1 MLQVVIDLISGFA
14 DRLIGDIQRSISG
27 WVETYLLSTYDFSSA
42 GAQPLTTNAAI
53 QGMHHLVVGIADL
66 LLVLVLTWAFFRS
79 QWERSFRTHY
89 TLKVVLPRTMAAIAL
104 SHFSLVMAQMAIDLN
119 NVLVHAIWT
128 AQLPGG
134 SPRLPWVVALVNPF
148 GQPLFQLAIR
158 MVIVVMVLILTLT
171 YVLRFALLAVLLVLA
186 PLAALCM
193 ILPETKNY
201 ARAWN
206 QLFLVTVFM
215 QFVQVLIIR
224 FASAFI
230 TEQHN
235 NPIQALYGL
244 VVLYLVIK
252 VPGLMHAS
260 AHLEGKVEH
269 FTQQAVKHGLKAAT
283 GSPARVHS
291 VGVA

>member
-1 MLQVVIDLISGFA
+1 MLQVVIQLISDFIE
-14 DRLIGDIQRSISG
+14 RLIGDIQRSISD
-27 WVETYLLSTYDFSSA
+27 WVETYLLSTHDFSSV

-53 QGMHHLVVGIADL
+53 QGMHHLIVGIADL
-66 LLVLVLTWAFFRS
+66 LLVLVLMWAFFRS
-79 QWERSFRTHY
+79 QWERGFRAHY
-89 TLKVVLPRTMAAIAL
+89 TLKVVLPRTLAAVAL
-104 SHFSLVMAQMAIDLN
+104 AHFSLVLGQMAIDLN
-119 NVLVHAIWT
+119 NALVHAVWT

-134 SPRLPWVVALVNPF
+134 SPRLPWVIALINPF

-158 MVIVVMVLILTLT
+158 LVIVVMLLILTLT
-171 YVLRFALLAVLLVLA
+171 YILRFALLAILLVLA
-186 PLAALCM
+186 PLAALCL
-193 ILPETKNY
+193 ILPETKSY

-206 QLFLVTVFM
+206 QLFLVSVFM
-215 QFVQVLIIR
+215 QFVQVLILR

-252 VPGLMHAS
+252 VPGLMHAA

-269 FTQQAVKHGLKAAT
+269 AVQGAAKHALKAAS
-283 GSPARVHS
+283 GSHGRVHS
-291 VGVA
+291 AGVA